1 MIKEED
7 INSTAK
13 FVTSQE
19 PSSPPLKVCVVEF
32 LGHGGLVHYAY
43 QMCSALSADGVDV
56 ELITDRDYELE
67 SRPHNFPVVKILNL
81 WNPRPRGKIEWKDGL
96 PAKSARIFRRAN
108 RAASYYRAW
117 VVLIRY
123 ILKNRPDIVQFGE
136 IRFATDFF
144 PLASLR
150 AAGIRLADVCHNIAP
165 FNIDAAS
172 KDVLKT
178 TPFYQRAFSRIY
190 KLFDVIFV
198 HSEVNR
204 SEFLKLYGGD
214 SNAIC
219 VIPHGNEGLFTVGE
233 QSGNEDD
240 LRKRLNIPLN
250 APIALFFGTLTKYK
264 GLEVLIEAFRKVIS
278 ALPDARLVIAGFP
291 NPDVDVEHL
300 KKQIREYDLDSSV
313 IFHLEYVPVE
323 DVAAFFEISDV
334 VVLPYLM
341 IFQSGAL
348 QIAYSFGKPVVATSV
363 GGLKEA
369 VEEGRTGLL
378 VPPRDASALAKAIV
392 EMLSDT
398 AAAAR
403 MGIRAKELSETV
415 YSWESIA
422 RRVKDS
428 YSEVCG
434 KH

>member
-7 INSTAK
+7 INSTVQP
-13 FVTSQE
+13 VTSQE
-19 PSSPPLKVCVVEF
+19 SSRRPLRVCVVEF

-43 QMCSALSADGVDV
+43 QMCSALSAGGVDV

-67 SRPHNFPVVKILNL
+67 SCPHTFPVVKLLNL
-81 WNPRPRGKIEWKDGL
+81 WNPRPRGKVEWKDGL
-96 PAKSARIFRRAN
+96 QAKSARVFRRAS
-108 RAASYYRAW
+108 RAAAYYRAW

-136 IRFATDFF
+136 IRFTTDFF
-144 PLASLR
+144 PLAALR
-150 AAGIRLADVCHNIAP
+150 ASGIRLADVCHNIAP

-178 TPFYQRAFSRIY
+178 TPLHQRAFSRIY

-204 SEFLKLYGGD
+204 GEFLKLYGGD
-214 SNAIC
+214 GSGIC
-219 VIPHGNEGLFTVGE
+219 VIPHGNEGLFTADG
-233 QSGNEDD
+233 QAGNADD
-240 LRKRLNIPLN
+240 RRKRLDIPPN
-250 APIALFFGTLTKYK
+250 APVALFFGTLTKYK
-264 GLEVLIEAFRKVIS
+264 GLEVLIEAFREVVNS
-278 ALPDARLVIAGFP
+278 LPEARLVIAGFP

-300 KKQIREYDLDSSV
+300 KKQIREYNLDSSV

-348 QIAYSFGKPVVATSV
+348 QVAYSFGKPVVATAV

-369 VEEGRTGLL
+369 VEDGKTGLL
-378 VPPRDASALAKAIV
+378 VPPRDSPALAKAII

-398 AAAAR
+398 IAASR
-403 MGIRAKELSETV
+403 MGARAKELSETV

-428 YSEVCG
+428 YSKICR